1 MSSAYVRPQ
10 GLRFKLLLMG
20 LATLGPFSLN
30 IFKPCLPFIRASLDA
45 SVPAVQLG
53 LSLAVFGSAVAS
65 LLSGPWAD
73 AGGRGPV
80 LRWSLG
86 GYTLGSLLCAVAPSV
101 GVLVFGRVLQAAA
114 SSVGLVLCR
123 AIATDIYGQ
132 SSLAKAITWLS
143 VAGMAGVLFA
153 PVLGGAIIELQG
165 WRAVFG
171 MSTAVGIGA
180 LALAHRQ
187 VAERVAASHD
197 EARPLR
203 AALAL
208 FRSPTFFGYL
218 LHLSLQFALMLVFTS
233 VAAWLMV
240 EQLHRPAWEYGLW
253 FVGLGAVAGG
263 SCLLGLRLDR
273 VLPSRVVVLVG
284 GLLMA
289 TAGLVPWLGFW
300 DSLTPAR
307 LFLPGVLACVGTGMS
322 FPIAQAAALR
332 LRPALAG
339 TISGAMSFCQLVA
352 AGVFTQLVVAGDQ
365 GMLDTLATLVVVL
378 TGGALLGAL
387 LCFLP
392 DPLARAAAAAA
403 ALPAEES

>member
-1 MSSAYVRPQ
+1 MSSYVRPH
-10 GLRFKLLLMG
+10 GLRFRLLLMV
-20 LATLGPFSLN
+20 LATVGPFSLN
-30 IFKPCLPFIRASLDA
+30 IFKPCLPFIRATFDA
-45 SVPAVQLG
+45 TVPEVQLG

-65 LLSGPWAD
+65 LMAGPWAD

-86 GYTLGSLLCAVAPSV
+86 AYAVGSLLSMAAPSV
-101 GVLVFGRVLQAAA
+101 AVMVVGRVLQAAA

-153 PVLGGAIIELQG
+153 PVLGGLIIETAG

-171 MSTAVGIGA
+171 FSALAGFGA
-180 LALAHRQ
+180 LALAHGR
-187 VAERVAASHD
+187 VAERVEASHD
-197 EARPLR
+197 EAQPLR
-203 AALAL
+203 AVASLL
-208 FRSPTFFGYL
+208 RSPAFFGYL

-240 EQLHRPAWEYGLW
+240 EQLGRPAWEYGVW
-253 FVGLGAVAGG
+253 FVVLGAVAGG
-263 SCLLGLRLDR
+263 SCLLGLWLDKR
-273 VLPSRVVVLVG
+273 LPSRVVVLLG
-284 GLLMA
+284 GLLMG

-307 LFLPGVLACVGTGMS
+307 LFLPGVVACIGTGMS

-332 LRPALAG
+332 LRKELAG

-352 AGVFTQLVVAGDQ
+352 AGVFTQLVVVDAAN
-365 GMLDTLATLVVVL
+365 MLDTLALIVGVL

-392 DPLARAAAAAA
+392 DPLQRSGDAAVEVGA
-403 ALPAEES
+403 